1 MKKKIDRISRKASSL
16 PPYGLKAKE
25 LPQLISFTFDDN
37 TYSGL
42 PASGAEGGLHFIT
55 EELSSHGAAGTI
67 YLKGNNIAENQ
78 FEDDSLV
85 KKACRQAYEKG
96 FEFASHTYS
105 HPHGLDFIEEDGKTI
120 RKPILTKEQWIA
132 EIEKFCDTVSKP
144 WNENVK
150 EHESQYG
157 LGIKASEIIGHRT
170 PFLEYNDGLFSAL
183 EELGIEYEAA
193 TEEGWEPDQDGSNF
207 FWPYTLDEGCFSE
220 NWVAENFFDHSEP
233 LIGKHPGLWI
243 LPCYVMIVPPDDK
256 CLEYGTQPGFR
267 ARMKKANPWFDEASG
282 KITGVDWNIWFEY
295 FMNKEDALAV
305 LKYSFDLRYYGNRCP
320 WPLAFHSDIYS
331 DKYDKNDL
339 EDEDPANIKADAA
352 QRREVFKAFLDY
364 VASKPD
370 TKILTSAQMLEWL
383 KKLPEL

>member
-1 MKKKIDRISRKASSL
+1 
-16 PPYGLKAKE
+16 
-25 LPQLISFTFDDN
+25 
-37 TYSGL
+37 
-42 PASGAEGGLHFIT
+42 
-55 EELSSHGAAGTI
+55 
-67 YLKGNNIAENQ
+67 
-78 FEDDSLV
+78 
-85 KKACRQAYEKG
+85 
-96 FEFASHTYS
+96 
-105 HPHGLDFIEEDGKTI
+105 
-120 RKPILTKEQWIA
+120 
-132 EIEKFCDTVSKP
+132 
-144 WNENVK
+144 
-150 EHESQYG
+150 
-157 LGIKASEIIGHRT
+157 
-170 PFLEYNDGLFSAL
+170 
-183 EELGIEYEAA
+183 
-193 TEEGWEPDQDGSNF
+193 
-207 FWPYTLDEGCFSE
+207 
-220 NWVAENFFDHSEP
+220 
-233 LIGKHPGLWI
+233 
-243 LPCYVMIVPPDDK
+243 MIVPPDDK